1 MVGGSYVVYYPRYT
15 DREQT
20 SRNCPRTPAP
30 SGTGTYVAPGSP
42 ATTAEHYRNP
52 VPIPARPRDPGGLHG
67 ARGGEAGA
75 SGSRHADVR
84 ASRECREQTRWARV
98 SAWVR
103 AGGERGEHGD
113 VRVRPVGVHRRIHRW
128 SRVKVGHRGYTPPVL
143 FHVMLLNEPAGG
155 NVCPIVIP
163 LLTTRTLCTCD
174 TPWQTAP

>member
-1 MVGGSYVVYYPRYT
+1 MNRHPATAPGHPPHRA
-15 DREQT
+15 RA
-20 SRNCPRTPAP
+20 RTWPPAP
-30 SGTGTYVAPGSP
+30 QPPQQS
-42 ATTAEHYRNP
+42 TTATPYP
-52 VPIPARPRDPGGLHG
+52 YPPAHEIQGACMGPGG
-67 ARGGEAGA
+67 GGAGA
-75 SGSRHADVR
+75 SGSRHVDVR
-84 ASRECREQTRWARV
+84 ASRECREQTRRRRV